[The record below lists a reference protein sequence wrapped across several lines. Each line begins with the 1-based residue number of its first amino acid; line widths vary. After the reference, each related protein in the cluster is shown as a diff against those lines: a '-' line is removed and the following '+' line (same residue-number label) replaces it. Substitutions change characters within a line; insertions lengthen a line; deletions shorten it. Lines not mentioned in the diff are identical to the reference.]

1 MSLLRRGAPRAQCW
15 SGGAE
20 LQATGGSTR
29 EAGDRG
35 TRVRDQAGVRWGG
48 GGGER
53 RRSERAAPDRV
64 GDLGEGSQEP
74 RKAEADCVSEQV
86 SA

>member
-48 GGGER
+48 GGEERGGE
-53 RRSERAAPDRV
+53 V
-64 GDLGEGSQEP
+64 NVP
-74 RKAEADCVSEQV
+74 RPTGLAT
-86 SA
+86 